1 MQMCTDYGATFDH
14 QESSEMIKC
23 VPLDYGATFDHQES
37 SEMIKC
43 VPLDYGAT
51 FDHQTT
57 DDQMCTD
64 YGATLTIRKVVRWS
78 NVYLYGADYGDD
90 RNLWPSGK

>member
-1 MQMCTDYGATFDH
+1 MQMQTFDH

-51 FDHQTT
+51 FDHQESSE
-57 DDQMCTD
+57 DQMCPSR
-64 YGATLTIRKVVRWS
+64 LRRILWS
-78 NVYLYGADYGDD
+78 
-90 RNLWPSGK
+90 SGK